1 MKTILMVV
9 NVFFVA
15 FLVAGCGRPM
25 KEAES
30 FDPAQAR
37 PEQGR
42 GDRLAHFIE
51 AHVAKV
57 EPLSTQTNLA
67 YWDASTTGKG
77 EDYDRL
83 RKLQLDIHEVYG
95 NREDFAILKELRE
108 SGQIKQ
114 APLSRQL
121 DRLYYAYLQN
131 QIEPTLSKEIV
142 DLDTKIQEKY
152 STFRGTI
159 DGNEVT
165 MSDIYTILTT
175 EKDSHKRELAWRASK
190 QVGDAIVSDLIQL
203 VNLRN
208 KAARELGFDNYH
220 TFSIIT
226 GEQDPQELDQIFEQL
241 DELTAG
247 PFARLKSEL
256 DQVLADAYGI
266 KPDELMPWHYHDPFF
281 QRTPLVY
288 ELDLD
293 QYYQGRDV
301 RKLAQ
306 KFYAGIGLPVDDIL
320 ARSDLYDRAGKYPHA
335 FSQDIDRRGDVR
347 ILCNLQNTERWM
359 ETILH
364 ELGHAIYSKYHDQS
378 EPWLLREP
386 AHSFTTEG
394 IAVMF
399 GRLSRN
405 AAWMREMLGLS
416 QAEYKNI
423 DKVSWK
429 YTQFGQ
435 ILFARWVMVMYYF
448 EKQLYADPDQSR
460 AGIPKGDLNKL
471 WWDLVEKYQSLRRP
485 PGPLDAGW
493 ASKLHFTSAPCYYH
507 NYMLGEIL
515 ASQLH
520 HYIVHEVLRLQS
532 DSSDKSDKD
541 VSYFGQEK
549 IGKYLRTKV
558 FGPGA
563 RYHWNEMIKRAT
575 DEPLTPRYFV
585 SQFINRDS

>member
-1 MKTILMVV
+1 MLVIVDAFLA
-9 NVFFVA
+9 A
-15 FLVAGCGRPM
+15 FLVTGCGPSV
-25 KEAES
+25 KETELK
-30 FDPAQAR
+30 D
-37 PEQGR
+37 
-42 GDRLAHFIE
+42 FIK

-57 EPLSTQTNLA
+57 EPLSTQANLA
-67 YWDASTTGKG
+67 YWDASTTGKA

-83 RKLQLDIHEVYG
+83 KKLQLDIHQVYG
-95 NREDFAILKELRE
+95 NRDEFALLKELRE
-108 SGQIKQ
+108 SFSPRTCAGGKPCPQV
-114 APLSRQL
+114 AGLSKLARQL
-121 DRLYYAYLQN
+121 DKLYYAYLQN

-142 DLDTKIQEKY
+142 DLDTKIQERY
-152 STFRGTI
+152 STFRATI
-159 DGNEVT
+159 DGKEVT

-175 EKDSHKRELAWRASK
+175 EKDCHKRELAWRASK

-203 VNLRN
+203 VRLRN
-208 KAARELGFDNYH
+208 KAAEELGFDNYH

-226 GEQDPQELDQIFEQL
+226 SEQNPQELDRIFEQL
-241 DELTAG
+241 DQLTSG
-247 PFARLKSEL
+247 PFARFKSEL

-266 KPDELMPWHYHDPFF
+266 KPEELMPWHYHDPFF

-293 QYYQGRDV
+293 QYYQDRDV

-320 ARSDLYDRAGKYPHA
+320 ARSDLYDRVGKYPHA
-335 FSQDIDRRGDVR
+335 FSHDIDRRGDVR

-364 ELGHAIYSKYHDQS
+364 ELGHAIYSKYHNQS

-394 IAVMF
+394 IAVLF

-405 AAWMREMLGLS
+405 AAWMREMLDLPDV
-416 QAEYKNI
+416 QYKEL

-435 ILFARWVMVMYYF
+435 ILFVRWAIVMYYF
-448 EKQLYADPDQSR
+448 EKHLYADPDQ
-460 AGIPKGDLNKL
+460 DLNTL
-471 WWDLVEKYQSLRRP
+471 WWEMVEKYQLLRRP

-520 HYIVHEVLRLQS
+520 HYIVHEVAKRQS
-532 DSSDKSDKD
+532 DPAFAAAAAESAKG
-541 VSYFGQEK
+541 VSYIGQKK
-549 IGKYLRTKV
+549 IGKYLHENV

-563 RYHWNEMIKRAT
+563 RYHWNEMIERAT
-575 DEPLTPRYFV
+575 GEPLTPRYFV
-585 SQFINRDS
+585 DQFIR